1 MCKGAFNVKT
11 KLLSWLLTLSLL
23 MTMLPTAA
31 FAADGTSENT
41 YEVSTAEE
49 LSTELTNI
57 TASTEDEATI
67 VLKADITLSNDA
79 TSGYISSFGAK
90 GKHITVKSDE
100 GEMKKLSFPSYGVLT
115 GDCTFDNVNVTG
127 SRLFCNG
134 YRTIFTENGQ
144 IHLSETLYG
153 GGYKTTVASTYVVIA
168 ASGYINP
175 SSSSGL
181 HDVIGGSYQGSVEG
195 DTYLEITGDIKMQG
209 GNHLNPGCMK
219 GDGSS
224 GDGRDVPDVYVG
236 GNATL
241 IYDNKNSTAA
251 SPAIEGT
258 YGCEMKGDVTLDV
271 RAGSVAGIVGTE
283 APVDESI
290 IRGNLHIIAGN
301 PAYENT
307 DRILRLGSNWPIV
320 GAGNSF
326 ATEPGAVGNY
336 AINGNIVIDT
346 YENVWAWDKGTTPD
360 SYDLPEIYGALR
372 GDVGGNITINA
383 HGSHIQNIFGASDS
397 EVQGSVTVNATD
409 VELKNSYYDTE
420 YDEGYIFGLWERGIP
435 ATAVGPVTITVNG
448 GDVGLVMATDQ
459 TSVPAGSSINVTGKP
474 KIRSGIRGT
483 QASSYST
490 EFPVANVYACE
501 ATIPFIKG
509 MSQVNITN
517 NSAVTAHIMT
527 SNAGLLVE
535 EGSALTTD
543 NGQVWIWGDTVI
555 NGTWEQLHS
564 QTDNY
569 NDIFVNGTTQIGS
582 NGHLINHGTSNL
594 KGAVTN
600 NGVMALMGSAYL
612 QNDYT
617 ATNGELRLPAV
628 APGANYDIGTIPV
641 QIKGLSTGT
650 TTVNT
655 VDPADWQ
662 TLKKPALGDNY
673 ILSKKN
679 TDSPAQNVFVLG
691 NADAVG
697 DGWFLKRMADADGT
711 DNYYM
716 WQVANGVRVIFDK
729 NGGDAEADPR
739 IMVQDKVVG
748 TVNHFDLPTTEPTR
762 SGYIFTGWNTK
773 ADGSGDAFT
782 AATDVKNNMTV
793 YAQWKPDE
801 AYAVKI
807 APMNLTVYVGG
818 DGYHGVIGEDGKFA
832 ANDLPEI
839 GFYLTLPDDINTM
852 LGGTD
857 EKPVDLSDKL
867 RLTYDDD
874 NGTTR
879 SWSLKLYGDESMSH
893 VTENGHK
900 VYIYKLMSSQID
912 GTEEKVPARVQFTRA
927 DGSVMVDSE
936 FKALLN
942 DQFRNYKI
950 SFYPG
955 QLDESIY
962 KATFTTTDGRTLTRP
977 IKLGTGT
984 LKVRGNTDET
994 YRAIEENTTPSVDPQ
1009 EKDIMLVST
1018 AQTDTQY
1025 YINNSGI
1032 NVPSSDGVKLMVDH
1046 SLDDALL
1053 SAYINRTSS
1062 TEGKYSYQF
1071 RYLDLVD
1078 TSNGNTYVTMGAG
1091 QKMNLYWPVPSD
1103 AKSNSEFHII
1113 HFKGIDRDSNADVN
1127 DLLTTRIPENL
1138 TCEKVTID
1146 GQQFIKFTTD
1156 SFSPFALLY
1165 EKAASSGGSSS
1176 GGGSSSSSKY
1186 TLHYESNGG
1195 TSYKDESYSS
1205 GTTVTL
1211 DKAPTR
1217 ESYTFTGWYADK
1229 ALTDKISS
1237 IKMTSNKTVY
1247 AGWTATGVPDMLNG
1261 DDHYAYVVGYSDGTV
1276 RPNANISRAEV
1287 ATIFFRLLKEEVR
1300 DGNLTAENTFA
1311 DVTDGQWHNKAI
1323 STMAKLGVVKGRRAD
1338 SFDPDASITRA
1349 EFAAICAR
1357 FNTKPVENSGS
1368 FSDIFGHWA
1377 ENEIERAAAFGWI
1390 SGYPDGTFRPDAR
1403 ITRAEAMTMINRVL
1417 CRMPQSESDLLD
1429 SMVTW
1434 PDNKPSDWHYLAV
1447 QEATNSHDFNRQGE
1461 VGESWTKLTSVPDWK
1476 RYQ

>member
-57 TASTEDEATI
+57 EASAEDDATI
-67 VLKADITLSNDA
+67 VLKADITLPYDSG
-79 TSGYISSFGAK
+79 SGYITSFGVD
-90 GKHITVKSDE
+90 GKHITVKSE
-100 GEMKKLSFPSYGVLT
+100 GEMKKLSFPSYGILT

-127 SRLFCNG
+127 YKLYCNG
-134 YRTIFTENGQ
+134 YRTIFTKNGE
-144 IHLSETLYG
+144 IHLSGTLYG
-153 GGYKTTVASTYVVIA
+153 GGYKTTVGSTYVVIA

-195 DTYLEITGDIKMQG
+195 DTYLEITGDIEMQG

-224 GDGRDVPDVYVG
+224 GDGRNVPDVYVG

-241 IYDNKNSTAA
+241 IYDNKNSTDTA
-251 SPAIEGT
+251 SPSIEGT

-301 PAYENT
+301 PDYENT

-435 ATAVGPVTITVNG
+435 ATAVGPVTVTVNG

-459 TSVPAGSSINVTGKP
+459 ETVPAGSSINVTGKP
-474 KIRSGIRGT
+474 KIRTGIRGT
-483 QASSYST
+483 QARSYST
-490 EFPVANVYACE
+490 DFPVANVYDCE

-527 SNAGLLVE
+527 NNAGLLVE
-535 EGSALTTD
+535 EGSSLTTD

-594 KGAVTN
+594 SGAVTN

-628 APGANYDIGTIPV
+628 APGANYDTGTIPV

-697 DGWFLKRMADADGT
+697 DGWFLKRMADADGS

-716 WQVANGVRVIFDK
+716 WQVASGIRVIFDK
-729 NGGDAEADPR
+729 NGGDTEASPR
-739 IMVQDKVVG
+739 IMSQEKVAG
-748 TVNHFDLPTTEPTR
+748 SANHFDLPTTNPTR
-762 SGYIFTGWNTK
+762 TGYLFNGWNTK
-773 ADGSGDAFT
+773 ADGAGAVFT
-782 AATDVKNNMTV
+782 AETDVTDNMTV

-839 GFYLTLPDDINTM
+839 GFYITLPDDINTM

-874 NGTTR
+874 NGTMR
-879 SWSLKLYGDESMSH
+879 SWSLEMYGDESKSRVM
-893 VTENGHK
+893 ENGHR
-900 VYIYKLMSSQID
+900 VYIYKLLPSKID
-912 GTEEKVPARVQFTRA
+912 DGEETVPARVQFTRA
-927 DGSVMVDSE
+927 DGSVMVDSD
-936 FKALLN
+936 FKALLT

-977 IKLGTGT
+977 IKLDTGT

-994 YRAIEENTTPSVDPQ
+994 YRAIEENTTPSVNPQ

-1025 YINNSGI
+1025 YINNSDI
-1032 NVPSSDGVKLMVDH
+1032 SASSDGVKLMVDH

-1113 HFKGIDRDSNADVN
+1113 HFKGIDRDSDADVN

-1229 ALTDKISS
+1229 ALTDKITNV
-1237 IKMTSNKTVY
+1237 KMTGNKTVY
-1247 AGWTATGVPDMLNG
+1247 AGWEATGVPDMLNG

-1300 DGNLTAENTFA
+1300 DGNLTTENIFA
-1311 DVTDGQWHNKAI
+1311 DVTNGQWHNKAV
-1323 STMAKLGVVKGRRAD
+1323 STMAKLGIVKGRRAD
-1338 SFDPDASITRA
+1338 RFDPDASITRA

-1368 FSDIFGHWA
+1368 FSDISGHWA

-1447 QEATNSHDFNRQGE
+1447 QEATNSHDFDRQGE